1 MEGSRS
7 RSGRAEANL
16 ESGSLV
22 IPISLQN
29 YKHTLL
35 KCLLRN
41 LMKFKVENNL
51 FQKVFT
57 RTILLSGLAGM
68 SNELYQC
75 PAGAQR
81 CSMDGGVVFTFF

>member
-7 RSGRAEANL
+7 RSGAEANL

-29 YKHTLL
+29 YKYTLL

-41 LMKFKVENNL
+41 LMKFKVEHNL
-51 FQKVFT
+51 FQKVVDKDYFVE
-57 RTILLSGLAGM
+57 RAGWY
-68 SNELYQC
+68 EQ
-75 PAGAQR
+75 
-81 CSMDGGVVFTFF
+81 